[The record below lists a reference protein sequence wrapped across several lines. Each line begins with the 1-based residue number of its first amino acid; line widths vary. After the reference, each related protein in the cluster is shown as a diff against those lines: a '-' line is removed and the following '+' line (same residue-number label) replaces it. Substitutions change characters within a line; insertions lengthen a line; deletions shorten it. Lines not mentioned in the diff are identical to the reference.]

1 MKASF
6 KSILC
11 LPLFSSEMPVK
22 TSCVIYLSLIIIT
35 ITTISGE
42 REEEQLVFFK
52 WSFNYLFPVYLLRYT
67 CVMKMH
73 FDHGINTI
81 TVCNS
86 IKTHQLCALSKRTAC
101 HIKCE

>member
-22 TSCVIYLSLIIIT
+22 TSHVIYLSLIIIT

-42 REEEQLVFFK
+42 REEEQIVFFK
-52 WSFNYLFPVYLLRYT
+52 WSFNYLFQVYLL
-67 CVMKMH
+67 
-73 FDHGINTI
+73 
-81 TVCNS
+81 
-86 IKTHQLCALSKRTAC
+86 LSLFL
-101 HIKCE
+101 